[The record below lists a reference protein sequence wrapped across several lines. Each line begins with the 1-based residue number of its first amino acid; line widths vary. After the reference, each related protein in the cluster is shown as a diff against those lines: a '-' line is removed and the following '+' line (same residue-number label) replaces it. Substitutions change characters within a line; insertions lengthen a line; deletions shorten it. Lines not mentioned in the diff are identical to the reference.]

1 MIILLD
7 SQPHSSMGL
16 EFFRPRE
23 SCRARN
29 SLLSWHGAG
38 KSETILSRVT
48 QMMSETSSSPAA
60 HLTPFHGLASEPNI
74 SHLEDS
80 VGLK

>member
-7 SQPHSSMGL
+7 SQTHSSVGL
-16 EFFRPRE
+16 EFFRSRE

-48 QMMSETSSSPAA
+48 QMMAEPSSSPAA
-60 HLTPFHGLASEPNI
+60 HLTPSHGLDSEPNI

-80 VGLK
+80 IGP